1 MSGPETQ
8 PRGPDEARLM
18 RSAARLAAVQAL
30 YQMEQ
35 SGAGVEGVIAE
46 FVDHRLGRPI
56 EGDEVHEAD
65 AEFFAEIARG
75 VVEAQRHIDPVIE
88 RNLARNWTLSRIDAT
103 ARAILR
109 AGVYELV
116 RRADVPPRATIDE
129 YVEIAKAFFDGD
141 EPRFVN
147 GVLDAVAK
155 DARADEI

>member
-1 MSGPETQ
+1 MTSGIAKGSNFVT
-8 PRGPDEARLM
+8 G

-46 FVDHRLGRPI
+46 FLEHRLGRPI
-56 EGDEVHEAD
+56 EGDEIHEAD
-65 AEFFAEIARG
+65 PEFFADIARG
-75 VVEAQRHIDPVIE
+75 VVDAQRRIDPVIE
-88 RNLARNWTLSRIDAT
+88 RHLARNWTLSRIDAT

-116 RRADVPPRATIDE
+116 RRPDVPPRATIDE
-129 YVEIAKAFFDGD
+129 YVEVAKAFFDGE

-147 GVLDAVAK
+147 GVLDAVAR
-155 DARADEI
+155 DARAGEV